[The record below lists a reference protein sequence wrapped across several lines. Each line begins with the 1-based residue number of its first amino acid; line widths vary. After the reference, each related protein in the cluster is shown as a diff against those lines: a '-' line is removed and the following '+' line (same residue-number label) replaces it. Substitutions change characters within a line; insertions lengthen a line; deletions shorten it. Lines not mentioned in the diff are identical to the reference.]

1 MRIAIGA
8 AGNFR
13 VLEIIRESGSAAV
26 AVSEDDIAAEV
37 SRRWREHHDWIEPEG
52 AACLAALPQL
62 VDRGLVKRGDN
73 VVVVNTGSLEKY
85 LPALRHLL

>member
-8 AGNFR
+8 AGHFR
-13 VLEIIRESGSAAV
+13 VLEIIRESGGAAV

-37 SRRWREHHDWIEPEG
+37 SRRGRDHHDWIGPEG

-62 VDRGLVKRGDN
+62 MDRGLIKRGDN